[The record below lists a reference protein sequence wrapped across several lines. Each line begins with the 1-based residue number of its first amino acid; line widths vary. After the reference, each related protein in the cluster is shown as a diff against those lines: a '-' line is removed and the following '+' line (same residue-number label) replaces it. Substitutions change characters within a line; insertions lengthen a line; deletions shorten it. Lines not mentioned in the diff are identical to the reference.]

1 MLNFGGVQATD
12 VHNEDLF
19 AWHTIDM
26 NHRGQCIQWLG
37 TPHQW
42 PTARHRQIDV
52 FLIC

>member
-26 NHRGQCIQWLG
+26 NHRGQLSLIHIL
-37 TPHQW
+37 TL
-42 PTARHRQIDV
+42 PTNREV
-52 FLIC
+52 